1 MSQNSKHDMGMKL
14 GQAWKCLLNRPQI
27 PIQLAYFLT
36 QIRNHFSS
44 KSTHSFTLYLD
55 EGHVLLRDGAVARVE
70 VGLVE
75 EEVVDVES
83 PRETDLVIL
92 QT

>member
-1 MSQNSKHDMGMKL
+1 MHFAHVTKLKL
-14 GQAWKCLLNRPQI
+14 GFRIQA
-27 PIQLAYFLT
+27 
-36 QIRNHFSS
+36 H
-44 KSTHSFTLYLD
+44 LD
-55 EGHVLLRDGAVARVE
+55 KGHVLLRDGAVARVE

-92 QT
+92 QTWTNVK

>member
-1 MSQNSKHDMGMKL
+1 MKTRH
-14 GQAWKCLLNRPQI
+14 CLP
-27 PIQLAYFLT
+27 P
-36 QIRNHFSS
+36 
-44 KSTHSFTLYLD
+44 YLD
-55 EGHVLLRDGAVARVE
+55 EGHVLLGDGAVARVE

-92 QT
+92 QTWAYVKWGASYSQRTMCESHEDFTAAFYC

>member
-1 MSQNSKHDMGMKL
+1 MHLAYVRKLKL
-14 GQAWKCLLNRPQI
+14 GFR
-27 PIQLAYFLT
+27 IQG
-36 QIRNHFSS
+36 H
-44 KSTHSFTLYLD
+44 LD
-55 EGHVLLRDGAVARVE
+55 KGHVLLRDGAVARVE